1 MSSKNN
7 IIYHLSGQVL
17 LHVLLNTPQD
27 ERLQHLVQFGVAPLF
42 SPTRPV
48 LLIELLPAGKLQR
61 HQEVEQGP
69 QLLQRV
75 LQRRPGDENLVVR
88 IEGEEGL
95 IEEGL
100 LVLEPV
106 GLVNHEDGPGQGAQL
121 RLVLGPGL
129 AIKNP
134 PKKTQ
139 KQP

>member
-1 MSSKNN
+1 MQLG
-7 IIYHLSGQVL
+7 IAAL
-17 LHVLLNTPQD
+17 LC
-27 ERLQHLVQFGVAPLF
+27 
-42 SPTRPV
+42 PTRPV

-69 QLLQRV
+69 QLLQGV
-75 LQRRPGDENLVVR
+75 LQRGAGDENLVVR

-100 LVLEPV
+100 FVLEPV

-134 PKKTQ
+134 PKNTQ

>member
-1 MSSKNN
+1 VQLG
-7 IIYHLSGQVL
+7 IAAL
-17 LHVLLNTPQD
+17 L
-27 ERLQHLVQFGVAPLF
+27 

-69 QLLQRV
+69 QLLQRI
-75 LQRRPGDENLVVR
+75 LQRRPRDENLVVR

-106 GLVNHEDGPGQGAQL
+106 GLVNHEDGPGQRAQL
-121 RLVLGPGL
+121 RLVLEPGL
-129 AIKNP
+129 AIKTHPKNP
-134 PKKTQ
+134 EKTT
-139 KQP
+139 